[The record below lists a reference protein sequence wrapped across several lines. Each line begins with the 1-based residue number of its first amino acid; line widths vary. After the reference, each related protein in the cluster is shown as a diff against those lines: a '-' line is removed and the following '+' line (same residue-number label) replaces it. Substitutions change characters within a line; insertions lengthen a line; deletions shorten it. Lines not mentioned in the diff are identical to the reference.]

1 METNPLAVGR
11 LPITWTDQE
20 DHMDTA
26 KLLSLTTE
34 IVSSHASANALTQ
47 DDLLNEIGQV
57 FVKLASLAGV
67 EGAEYRVAATPA
79 EEELQP
85 AVPLEAAFGADKVF
99 CMICGQGM
107 KTLKRHLA
115 TSHDLKPGPYR
126 KMFGI
131 PAGTPLVAKRYSEA
145 RKAMAQERNLG
156 AKLVEARAARAAKKK
171 PKAPRKKASPKTA
184 KKA

>member
-1 METNPLAVGR
+1 
-11 LPITWTDQE
+11 
-20 DHMDTA
+20 MDTA

-47 DDLLNEIGQV
+47 DALLNEIGQV

-67 EGAEYRVAATPA
+67 EGAEYRV
-79 EEELQP
+79 EEAVSSPEETTP
-85 AVPLEAAFGADKVF
+85 AVPLEAAFGTDKVF

-126 KMFGI
+126 KMFGV
-131 PAGTPLVAKRYSEA
+131 PAGTPLVAKSYSEA